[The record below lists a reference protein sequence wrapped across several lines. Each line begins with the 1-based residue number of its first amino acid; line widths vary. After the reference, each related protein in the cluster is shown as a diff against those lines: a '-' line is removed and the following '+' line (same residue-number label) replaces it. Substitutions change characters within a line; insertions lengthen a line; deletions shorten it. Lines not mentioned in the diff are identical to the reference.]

1 MKRKGWTIQKK
12 LKIEWSDIEVMSINS
27 SSWKGLL
34 RRPKSLWRPYQ
45 YSRMKQANGYEVNNV
60 HTIIKMINKVYI
72 YSFLFYLFLDIICIQ
87 NIYSELKCNH
97 MSFEENV
104 YLQVLTT
111 LSCCRIFSLL
121 SIIPRCFSLAVHNPS
136 KKKKLFGFLVSF
148 ISLLEVELCIR
159 AITQYVHFCAF
170 TQQNIFEILKCCCS
184 VAKFCLT
191 LHSPMDCRAPGLPV
205 TRYLLVFAQDH
216 VY

>member
-1 MKRKGWTIQKK
+1 
-12 LKIEWSDIEVMSINS
+12 
-27 SSWKGLL
+27 
-34 RRPKSLWRPYQ
+34 
-45 YSRMKQANGYEVNNV
+45 
-60 HTIIKMINKVYI
+60 
-72 YSFLFYLFLDIICIQ
+72 
-87 NIYSELKCNH
+87 

-191 LHSPMDCRAPGLPV
+191 LRSPMDCRAPGLPV

-216 VY
+216 VYWIRDAIQPSHPLLLSSPSGLNFSPAMGDLPTSRVTKILELQHQSFQWVFRTDFF